1 MKMIKSTTTP
11 TKTDPSIL
19 SCFSTERALLGGLL
33 LKPEAFDSLE
43 ELAPSDF
50 YHPTHQVIFEHLSAS
65 LQRDTPLDMI
75 LFLEKL
81 NKVGKLDEA
90 GGEKYL
96 WELAHEATGIHL
108 AHYAK
113 IIREKSALRKMLK
126 IGQSIVEK
134 SQLLD
139 DLSLEEKLS
148 WMEEQVFNW
157 RDPRQQ
163 VNPILSGRLLY
174 AALLDTI
181 NQAGLQDFP
190 GLKTGFVDLDHLT
203 LGLKPE
209 NLIILAARPSMGK
222 TTLALNIAA
231 HVAKKEPILFFSL
244 ETPAKDLMLKV
255 VCSERQLPLKELQ
268 QGKVNDA
275 IGSALMSFS
284 NDSLLE
290 NFNIEEPYHLSLADL
305 RSSIRRFIRKQG
317 RVGLVIVDYLQLMSI
332 PGYSANQRVA
342 EISEISRGLKSIARE
357 FQVPVI
363 ALSQLNRELERR
375 PDKRPMMA
383 DLRESGSI
391 EQDADLI
398 AFIYRDEVYN
408 SDSMNR
414 GAAEVIIA
422 KNRHGQ
428 TGKVHL
434 LFDGAH
440 SQFND
445 KMAVSE
451 YRR

>member
-1 MKMIKSTTTP
+1 MTKSTTTP
-11 TKTDPSIL
+11 IKTDPSIL
-19 SCFSTERALLGGLL
+19 SCLSTERALLGGLL
-33 LKPEAFDSLE
+33 LKPESFDSLE
-43 ELAPSDF
+43 TLTPSDF

-134 SQLLD
+134 SQSLD

-190 GLKTGFVDLDHLT
+190 GLKTGFVDFDQLT

-284 NDSLLE
+284 NDLLLE
-290 NFNIEEPYHLSLADL
+290 NFNIEEPYHLSLNDL
-305 RSSIRRFIRKQG
+305 RSSIRRFICKQG

-445 KMAVSE
+445 KMAMPE
-451 YRR
+451 YQR